1 MIRKQLNNIINW
13 AQNYSSKNS
22 ITLVDNDVAR
32 SNSSIGAQG
41 MNFTIYSANGGHVVE
56 YRSYDTKSDER
67 INNLHIINSD
77 EDMGERIGQI
87 VTLELLR
94 N

>member
-1 MIRKQLNNIINW
+1 MIRKQLNKIINW
-13 AQNYSSKNS
+13 AQNYGTASTAGE
-22 ITLVDNDVAR
+22 TLLEVR
-32 SNSSIGAQG
+32 SDATIGAQG

-56 YRSYDTKSDER
+56 YRSYDTNRDER

>member
-1 MIRKQLNNIINW
+1 MIRKQLQKIINW
-13 AQNYSSKNS
+13 AQNYGIINGV
-22 ITLVDNDVAR
+22 TLVDNDTVR
-32 SNSSIGAQG
+32 SSSIGAQG

-67 INNLHIINSD
+67 INNLHIINSG

>member
-22 ITLVDNDVAR
+22 ITLVDNDTVR
-32 SNSSIGAQG
+32 SSSIGAQG
-41 MNFTIYSANGGHVVE
+41 MNFTIHSADGGYVVE
-56 YRSYDTKSDER
+56 YRSYDSKNDER
-67 INNLHIINSD
+67 INNLHIINSG
-77 EDMGERIGQI
+77 EDMGDRIGQI

>member
-13 AQNYSSKNS
+13 AQNYGSSRA
-22 ITLVDNDVAR
+22 TLLDNDVAR

>member
-13 AQNYSSKNS
+13 AQNYGTVSVNRENLLE
-22 ITLVDNDVAR
+22 TR
-32 SNSSIGAQG
+32 SDTTIGAQG
-41 MNFTIYSANGGHVVE
+41 MTFTLYSANGGHVVE

-67 INNLHIINSD
+67 INNLHIINSG

>member
-13 AQNYSSKNS
+13 AQNYGRIELN
-22 ITLVDNDVAR
+22 LVDNDVTR
-32 SNSSIGAQG
+32 SNSSIGSQG
-41 MNFTIYSANGGHVVE
+41 MNFTIHSANGGHVVE

-67 INNLHIINSD
+67 INNLHIINSG

>member
-22 ITLVDNDVAR
+22 ITLVDNDTVR
-32 SNSSIGAQG
+32 SSSIGSQG
-41 MNFTIYSANGGHVVE
+41 MNFTIHSADGGYVVE
-56 YRSYDTKSDER
+56 YRSYDSKNDER
-67 INNLHIINSD
+67 INNLHIINSG